1 MGIDFCYNLYFYR
14 EDTWVALQAA
24 AQLAPPGRFG
34 AEQVTVL
41 LPDGTSLVFPWK
53 PKYTTDPVS
62 YTQDT
67 QMLQFDTAFW
77 LKVDE
82 NERPMFITNGLRI
95 VENGYVIFGSLDLTI
110 DFKTDEQQR
119 FVQLGFHAVSDGM
132 SLLMEESR
140 SLHRLFGELL
150 AQNRGSCGILD
161 REDYQEAILFWL
173 KGQAM
178 FELLPEGIVQPLDKD
193 AVLPIGGYD
202 VWLARRFDH
211 LVEQWISS

>member
-1 MGIDFCYNLYFYR
+1 M
-14 EDTWVALQAA
+14 EA
-24 AQLAPPGRFG
+24 
-34 AEQVTVL
+34 
-41 LPDGTSLVFPWK
+41 
-53 PKYTTDPVS
+53 KYATDPLS

-67 QMLQFDTAFW
+67 QRLQFDTAFW
-77 LKVDE
+77 LRVDE

-95 VENGYVIFGSLDLTI
+95 VEHDYVIFGSLDLTI
-110 DFKTDEQQR
+110 DFNADEQQR
-119 FVQLGFHAVSDGM
+119 FVQPGFRAVSDGM

-140 SLHRLFGELL
+140 SLHRLFRELL
-150 AQNRGSCGILD
+150 AQNRGICGILD

-193 AVLPIGGYD
+193 AVLPVGGYD
-202 VWLARRFDH
+202 VWLARRFNH